1 MPSFKH
7 KTNKKIYVDKKR
19 IMTLDGVHRELQLEF
34 NLINNITL
42 PELINRKN
50 EIMKRLNNTTIPIDI
65 NERIELQDSL
75 YDIKNDIS
83 KNKKKNKRLLFEQ

>member
-42 PELINRKN
+42 PDLINRKN
-50 EIMKRLNNTTIPIDI
+50 EIMKKLNNTTNPVEI
-65 NERIELQDSL
+65 NEKIELQDSL
-75 YDIKNDIS
+75 YDIKNEIS
-83 KNKKKNKRLLFEQ
+83 KNKKK